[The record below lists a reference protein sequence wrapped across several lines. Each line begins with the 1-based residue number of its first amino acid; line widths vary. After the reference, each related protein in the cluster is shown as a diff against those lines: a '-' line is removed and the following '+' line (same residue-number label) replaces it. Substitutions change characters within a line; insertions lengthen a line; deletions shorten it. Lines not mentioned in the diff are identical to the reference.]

1 MCPDYERVPRL
12 KRVGE
17 YMASPIQVEPTDL
30 DSLAAFIKDSGEP
43 QPLEELTLR
52 FIELARQRAL
62 TELNT
67 I

>member
-1 MCPDYERVPRL
+1 
-12 KRVGE
+12 
-17 YMASPIQVEPTDL
+17 MASPIQVEPTDL